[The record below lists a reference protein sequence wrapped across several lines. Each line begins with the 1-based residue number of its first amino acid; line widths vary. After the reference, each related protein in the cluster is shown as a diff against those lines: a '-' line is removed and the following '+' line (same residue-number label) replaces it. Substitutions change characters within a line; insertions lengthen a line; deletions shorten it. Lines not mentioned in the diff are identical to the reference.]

1 MGFLYPWPSF
11 QDLENAGVKILDL
24 HNAERC
30 DILFK
35 VEKFVTDNFDNL
47 PVKIITGHSRYNIDK
62 VNELVTKHGL
72 NTHKERWVNSG
83 AWIITN

>member
-1 MGFLYPWPSF
+1 M
-11 QDLENAGVKILDL
+11 KILDL

-47 PVKIITGHSRYNIDK
+47 PVKIITGQSRYNIDK

-72 NTHKERWVNSG
+72 NAHKVRLVNSG
-83 AWIITN
+83 AWVITN

>member
-1 MGFLYPWPSF
+1 M
-11 QDLENAGVKILDL
+11 KILDL
-24 HNAERC
+24 HNAEKY

-47 PVKIITGHSRYNIDK
+47 PVKIITGYSKYNIDK

-72 NTHKERWVNSG
+72 NTHKERWVNGG